1 MTLGPARRAGSGIA
15 PFLVLASLG
24 AVVTGSLTVL
34 AVTAVPRLARR
45 PAVSAAPV
53 FDRPGS
59 APVAPV
65 PPAAP
70 AVPPAPVGV
79 AMTAPVAA
87 PPAEVPAP
95 PPDRT
100 VVRPARPLAPPVVP
114 GAARPLQ
121 AAPPPAPAA
130 APPPPARFLRGE
142 PRDRQ
147 YPDAVSVLISDL
159 PYLLDN
165 AAALPSPLA
174 RGGQRPQR

>member
-24 AVVTGSLTVL
+24 AMVTGSLAVL
-34 AVTAVPRLARR
+34 AVSAVPRLARR

-53 FDRPGS
+53 FDRPGD

-79 AMTAPVAA
+79 AMTAPAA
-87 PPAEVPAP
+87 GPPAEVPAP

-100 VVRPARPLAPPVVP
+100 VVRPARPLAPPVVR
-114 GAARPLQ
+114 GTARPVP
-121 AAPPPAPAA
+121 APPPPASAA

-142 PRDRQ
+142 ARDRRYQ
-147 YPDAVSVLISDL
+147 DAVSVLISDL
-159 PYLLDN
+159 PYLPDN
-165 AAALPSPLA
+165 ATELPYPLA